1 MRRFHK
7 FVRVYYKE
15 KNKLDLR
22 KFRFNIGLVS
32 GTEIVLLLKLL
43 LLFFHS
49 PGQSSVLHE
58 VEEEDDPEQS
68 VPPFSGPSFDLV
80 RVMVPEPHDL
90 EHAL

>member
-1 MRRFHK
+1 M
-7 FVRVYYKE
+7 
-15 KNKLDLR
+15 R
-22 KFRFNIGLVS
+22 KFQFNICLVS

-58 VEEEDDPEQS
+58 VEEEDDPEHS
-68 VPPFSGPSFDLV
+68 VPPFFGPTFDLV
-80 RVMVPEPHDL
+80 RVLVPEPHDL